1 MSPSAIL
8 EKIKS
13 NNPLNFELPSETDI
27 RSFISSLIQKHSKTG
42 EAPAPKPKKEIN
54 GDMKSWFASQ
64 VSGRTQKGAIVDKF
78 ELKFGKKTV
87 TKSSVKTYYKG
98 IFDAKWKENS

>member
-1 MSPSAIL
+1 
-8 EKIKS
+8 
-13 NNPLNFELPSETDI
+13 
-27 RSFISSLIQKHSKTG
+27 
-42 EAPAPKPKKEIN
+42 
-54 GDMKSWFASQ
+54 MKSWFASQ